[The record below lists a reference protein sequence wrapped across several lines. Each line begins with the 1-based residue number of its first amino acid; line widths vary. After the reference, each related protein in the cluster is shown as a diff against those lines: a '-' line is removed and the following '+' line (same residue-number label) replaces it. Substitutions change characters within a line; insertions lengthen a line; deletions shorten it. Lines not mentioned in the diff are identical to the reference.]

1 MSRPMV
7 SRSDFILRLFIDT
20 NVLIDYLEDFDKR
33 YAKTFIEIFKSSDF
47 ENIEMVTSDYVCWEL
62 YGYLRKDMYAK
73 KMINDK
79 NWGFS
84 RARKGM
90 NNFKGI
96 DIDEMINIGST
107 IDNMVN
113 ELTNN
118 EGINVITIEKIM
130 SQETINFSETV
141 EIFIK
146 NSKFSY
152 KDVMV
157 LVSAIYAHSH
167 IIVTMDDPF
176 KTEGN
181 QRISDLE
188 EEKRELPIQFSL
200 SFKKPSDFSSEE
212 IINKNYKDWFEDYN
226 SQNKIGSIIQCWT
239 DKNII
244 AVKCVDEC
252 TLKENDYIYIVKFSE
267 NNKFI
272 KKLCKIEKD
281 NMKDYDS
288 ENQISEGEKVTIKL
302 LDNFLSSSNFENAS
316 IYLSAE

>member
-1 MSRPMV
+1 MNRPMV
-7 SRSDFILRLFIDT
+7 SRSDLILRLFIDT

-33 YAKTFIEIFKSSDF
+33 SAQTFIEIFKSSDF

-62 YGYLRKDMYAK
+62 YGYLRKDLYAK
-73 KMINDK
+73 KMINDE

-96 DIDEMINIGST
+96 DIDGMINIGST
-107 IDNMVN
+107 IDSMVN

-118 EGINVITIEKIM
+118 EDENIITIEKIM

-157 LVSAIYAHSH
+157 LVSAIYAHSN

-181 QRISDLE
+181 QRINDLE
-188 EEKRELPIQFSL
+188 EEKRELPIPFSL

-212 IINKNYKDWFEDYN
+212 IINKNYKDWFEDCN
-226 SQNKIGSIIQCWT
+226 SRNKIGSVIKCWT

-267 NNKFI
+267 NDKFI
-272 KKLCKIEKD
+272 KKLCKIEKN

-288 ENQISEGEKVTIKL
+288 ENQISEGKKVTIKL